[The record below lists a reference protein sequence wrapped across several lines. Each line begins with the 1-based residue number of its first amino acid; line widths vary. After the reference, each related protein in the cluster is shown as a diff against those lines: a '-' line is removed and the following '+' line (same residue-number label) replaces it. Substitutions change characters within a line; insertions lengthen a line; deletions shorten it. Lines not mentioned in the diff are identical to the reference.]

1 MTRLVVVES
10 PWKATDAYTVEQH
23 RTYAEYAMLDCF
35 KRGEAPFASHL
46 LYTPILDDDCLPER
60 LQGIE
65 AGLLWGSHCDYVA
78 AYVDMGVSN
87 GMHQAIEHWGKLGK
101 RIERRTIAPGLWK
114 AVREME

>member
-1 MTRLVVVES
+1 MTRLVCVES
-10 PWKATDAYTVEQH
+10 PWKATDAYSVEQH
-23 RTYAEYAMLDCF
+23 RTYAQYAMQDCF

-65 AGLLWGSHCDYVA
+65 AGLLWGVHCDFVA
-78 AYVDMGVSN
+78 VYIDMGISE
-87 GMHQAIEHWGKLGK
+87 GMRQAIDYWGNLDK
-101 RIERRTIAPGLWK
+101 RIDRRTISPGLWK